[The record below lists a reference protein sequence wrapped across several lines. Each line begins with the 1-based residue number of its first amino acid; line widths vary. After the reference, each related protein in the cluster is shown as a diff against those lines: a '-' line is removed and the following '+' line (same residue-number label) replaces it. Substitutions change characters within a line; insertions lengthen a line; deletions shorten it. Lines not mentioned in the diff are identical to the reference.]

1 VIKRATSDKASG
13 YRDLLVWQK
22 AILLAKEVY
31 RLTRDFPSS
40 EKWGLVSQ
48 MRRAAVSVPSNI
60 AEGQARRTTKDFIQF
75 ISIAEGSVA
84 ELDTQL
90 ILAYE
95 LGYCDQGTTAP
106 IALIVEELR
115 KMLNSLR
122 RRLSEKVTNDK

>member
-1 VIKRATSDKASG
+1 MSEKIEG
-13 YRDLLVWQK
+13 YRDLLVWQTG
-22 AILLAKEVY
+22 IVLAKEIY
-31 RLTRDFPSS
+31 RLTRDFPQD

-75 ISIAEGSVA
+75 ISIAEGLVA

-90 ILAYE
+90 VLADE
-95 LGYCDQGTTAP
+95 FGYCDRQSAAP
-106 IALIVEELR
+106 IAGLLEELR

-122 RRLSEKVTNDK
+122 RKLSEKS

>member
-1 VIKRATSDKASG
+1 MSDSVRG

-22 AILLAKEVY
+22 GLLLTKEIY
-31 RLTRDFPSS
+31 RLTRDFPAD

-75 ISIAEGSVA
+75 IAIAEGSVA

-90 ILAYE
+90 ELAFE
-95 LGYCDQGTTAP
+95 LGYCDRGTAAP
-106 IALIVEELR
+106 IAGLLEEMR

-122 RRLSEKVTNDK
+122 RKLSEKAVTPPATR